1 MLKENLEKVFSEISK
16 GNNLGEPVTLVGA
29 TKMVDAEIINQAVA
43 LGLKV
48 VAENKVQEFN
58 LKHDKIVG
66 ASQHFIGH
74 LQTNKVKYLVG
85 NVDVIQS
92 VDTVHLASAIDVQAQ
107 KKGVIQDVLLE
118 VNAGGEISK
127 SGFSIKQVLDS
138 AKEIAN
144 NFKSIKIK
152 GLMAMLPHL
161 DDQNE
166 LAKLC
171 VKVRSLFDDLKQMG
185 FDAQYLSMGMSN
197 DYLTAINNGSNMIR
211 LGSKI
216 FGQRNYGENK

>member
-1 MLKENLEKVFSEISK
+1 
-16 GNNLGEPVTLVGA
+16 
-29 TKMVDAEIINQAVA
+29 
-43 LGLKV
+43 
-48 VAENKVQEFN
+48 
-58 LKHDKIVG
+58 
-66 ASQHFIGH
+66 
-74 LQTNKVKYLVG
+74 
-85 NVDVIQS
+85 
-92 VDTVHLASAIDVQAQ
+92 
-107 KKGVIQDVLLE
+107 
-118 VNAGGEISK
+118 
-127 SGFSIKQVLDS
+127 
-138 AKEIAN
+138 
-144 NFKSIKIK
+144 
-152 GLMAMLPHL
+152 MAMLPHL

>member
-127 SGFSIKQVLDS
+127 SGFSIEQVLDS

-144 NFKSIKIK
+144 NYKSIKIK

>member
-43 LGLKV
+43 VGLKV

-127 SGFSIKQVLDS
+127 SGFSIEQVLDS

-144 NFKSIKIK
+144 NYKSIKIK

>member
-29 TKMVDAEIINQAVA
+29 TKMVDAEIINQAVV

-127 SGFSIKQVLDS
+127 SGFSIEQVLDS

>member
-127 SGFSIKQVLDS
+127 SGFSIEQVLDS